1 MYGYYGHQNTEIDLI
16 LSDTFSIFGSLDAFG
31 YEEAW
36 HHEGLKVKVDV
47 FSTEVLKEKLTGLL

>member
-1 MYGYYGHQNTEIDLI
+1 MDTRNSELDLI
-16 LSDTFSIFGSLDAFG
+16 LSETDSVFGSLDAFG
-31 YEEAW
+31 YVEAW